1 MYPIAQIIELATG
14 KPPTAAQLDGWT
26 AYENTGGSLQS
37 IVEAFVASTMFAN
50 KYNNGT
56 SINPDAPISAT
67 VAQEIIENA
76 LGAMPA
82 TAHVSSW
89 VATGLSVAQVFQDFA
104 LGDQYTAAVASQFF
118 IYEGSGGGYF
128 IVPLDPVAA
137 VTLAAPMQI
146 IGVGEITNGV
156 AG

>member
-82 TAHVSSW
+82 TALVISPTPMICMGAAR
-89 VATGLSVAQVFQDFA
+89 VTAATGS
-104 LGDQYTAAVASQFF
+104 
-118 IYEGSGGGYF
+118 SG
-128 IVPLDPVAA
+128 
-137 VTLAAPMQI
+137 TMK
-146 IGVGEITNGV
+146 
-156 AG
+156 